1 MTHLTYE
8 RRGAGDPLVLVHG
21 IGSSR
26 RVWDPLVSRLAD
38 RFDVITVDLP
48 GFGESD
54 PLPAHVEPVPS
65 TLASSLAELLDELDV
80 SAPHVVGNSLGGW
93 VGLELARLRP
103 LSSLTLL
110 SPAGLWSDRAPAYTR
125 VSLGASHWLA
135 RHAGGLLSWLVGY
148 RLGRVLVLGQTH
160 GRPGRLTA
168 EQARRT
174 VRTMGAGPGFDAT
187 FEATVRRHHRARPTD
202 VGVPVTVGFGSRDL
216 VLLPWQSRHVEQ
228 LPEGTRVVPLPG
240 CGHVPTYD
248 DPAAVVALVTGA
260 VSRGR
265 PRPGSPAAS
274 RPAAVPATEGAA

>member
-8 RRGAGDPLVLVHG
+8 RRGAGAPLVLVHG

-26 RVWDPLVSRLAD
+26 RVWDPVITTLAD

-54 PLPAHVEPVPS
+54 PVPADVEPLPA
-65 TLASSLAELLDELDV
+65 TLASSLADLLDELDV
-80 SAPHVVGNSLGGW
+80 TEPHVVGNSLGGW

-110 SPAGLWSDRAPAYTR
+110 SPAGLWSDRTPAYTR
-125 VSLGASHWLA
+125 ISLGTSHWLA
-135 RHAGGLLSWLVGY
+135 RHAGGPLSWLVGF

-168 EQARRT
+168 DQARRT
-174 VRTMGAGPGFDAT
+174 LRTMGAGPGFDAT
-187 FEATVRRHHRARPTD
+187 FAATVRRHHRARPTD
-202 VGVPVTVGFGSRDL
+202 VGVPVTAAFGSRDL
-216 VLLPWQSRHVEQ
+216 ILLPWQSRHVEQ

-248 DPAAVVALVTGA
+248 DPEAVVALVTGA
-260 VSRGR
+260 AGLGR
-265 PRPGSPAAS
+265 PRLGPPSANP
-274 RPAAVPATEGAA
+274 RAAV